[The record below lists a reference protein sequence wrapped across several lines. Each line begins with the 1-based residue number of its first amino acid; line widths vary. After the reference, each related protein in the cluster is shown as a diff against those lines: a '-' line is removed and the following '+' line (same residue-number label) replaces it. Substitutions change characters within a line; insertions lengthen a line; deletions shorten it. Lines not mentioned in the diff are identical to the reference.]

1 MVRDNATY
9 HFPREKFPYINIR
22 NIGEQLEILTMNRG
36 RLSPC
41 FKGEPLLLAF
51 YSSSTSILFR
61 FSLQREPWLFLRF
74 LVFIPTME

>member
-1 MVRDNATY
+1 MVTDNATY
-9 HFPREKFPYINIR
+9 HFPREKFPHHVR
-22 NIGEQLEILTMNRG
+22 NIGEQLEILTMNGARS
-36 RLSPC
+36 SPC

-61 FSLQREPWLFLRF
+61 FSLQREPWLFLCF